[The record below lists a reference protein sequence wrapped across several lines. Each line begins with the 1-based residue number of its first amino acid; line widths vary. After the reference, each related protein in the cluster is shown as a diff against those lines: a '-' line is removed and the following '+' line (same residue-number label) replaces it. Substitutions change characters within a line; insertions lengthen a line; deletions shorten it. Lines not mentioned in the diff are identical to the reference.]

1 MELRWA
7 HRLDVCVP
15 RGTPKN
21 VDDLPSHVERGEN
34 HSGEH
39 QVIWQPR
46 DRPMPGSVQDFFFR
60 PTTGKEERNAAQI
73 HHADG
78 ISQKRHRHD
87 PAQAAHFA
95 DILLV
100 MKSVNDRARTEEEQC
115 FEEAMRDQVH
125 DPGRD
130 ATDT

>member
-1 MELRWA
+1 MRCA
-7 HRLDVCVP
+7 
-15 RGTPKN
+15 
-21 VDDLPSHVERGEN
+21 
-34 HSGEH
+34 
-39 QVIWQPR
+39 
-46 DRPMPGSVQDFFFR
+46 VQDFFFR

-78 ISQKRHRHD
+78 VSEKRHRHD

-95 DILLV
+95 NVLFM
-100 MKSVNDRARTEEEQC
+100 MKSMNDRARTKKEQC